1 MLVRG
6 LWTVEGRLRGDE
18 LFFLHSSDV
27 PLVASQSPEEPLRMF
42 RRLRD
47 DARDDIEP
55 VDINQANADDGTN
68 ARHSP

>member
-1 MLVRG
+1 M
-6 LWTVEGRLRGDE
+6 RGDE
-18 LFFLHSSDV
+18 LLFLHSSDV
-27 PLVASQSPEEPLRMF
+27 PLVASQSPEESLRMF